1 MTKTAIFIEDH
12 LLRICEVLAGSP
24 AGLTG
29 TEIGTFLLR
38 LEMPDPGAGV
48 RKKTRL
54 FEALI
59 QRQKRDED
67 GRAVLTFI
75 QAAMDPGRYV
85 GTAQLFETRRESLNQ
100 VLLESQLYVAED
112 GKVHKLTIEEKSY
125 SSEERIV
132 SLRQTLTARALHP
145 DVSNI
150 ILEGISSLTNFKI
163 AANLVRAL
171 SDRIRT
177 ASGLTCDGAEL
188 VDRAFGGHSVGRLPL
203 VALSDPM
210 TDSGR
215 SEQACLMSLIK
226 GTLGTFR
233 GVSGYAPRIPWEI
246 SEADLLD
253 LAALTSLLHR
263 KLDHAESH
271 TRSHELVSKKSGT
284 PQILSH

>member
-38 LEMPDPGAGV
+38 LEMTDPGAGV

-59 QRQKRDED
+59 QRQKRDDD

-100 VLLESQLYVAED
+100 VLLEAKLYVAED
-112 GKVHKLTIEEKSY
+112 GKVHKLTDEERFH
-125 SSEERIV
+125 SSEERV
-132 SLRQTLTARALHP
+132 ESLDQTLTARALHP
-145 DVSNI
+145 DVHNAIMESA
-150 ILEGISSLTNFKI
+150 SSLTNFKI
-163 AANLVRAL
+163 AANLVRVL
-171 SDRIRT
+171 SDRIRS

-188 VDRAFGGHSVGRLPL
+188 VDRAFGGLSAGRLPL

-226 GTLGTFR
+226 GILGTFR
-233 GVSGYAPRIPWEI
+233 SVSGYAPRIPWEI
-246 SEADLLD
+246 SDADLLD
-253 LAALTSLLHR
+253 LAALASMLHR
-263 KLDHAESH
+263 KLDQAESH
-271 TRSHELVSKKSGT
+271 KRSHMLVGKKSGA
-284 PQILSH
+284 PQILAH